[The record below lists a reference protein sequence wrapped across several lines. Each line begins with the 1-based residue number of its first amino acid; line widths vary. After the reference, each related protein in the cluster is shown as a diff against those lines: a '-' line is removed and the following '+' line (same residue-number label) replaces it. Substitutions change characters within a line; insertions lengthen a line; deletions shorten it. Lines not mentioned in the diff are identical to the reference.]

1 MSSESLP
8 SRPGATRD
16 RTWQTRR
23 LGNHLLLSQADIEL
37 LNSLKPI
44 CAVCNKQVE
53 ALSWRRSINQMSV
66 IFTVTCHGATEDTEV
81 PFTRFHEIMAGAI
94 QGAKAFGTAMPS
106 DDQIMAQ
113 ALLDIRQ
120 DRKAFDE

>member
-1 MSSESLP
+1 MPDNLP

-23 LGNHLLLSQADIEL
+23 LGSHLLLSQADIEL

-44 CAVCNKQVE
+44 CAVCDRQVE

-94 QGAKAFGTAMPS
+94 QGAKAFGGAVLTH
-106 DDQIMAQ
+106 DE
-113 ALLDIRQ
+113 ALQRAALKQ
-120 DRKAFDE
+120 LQSRKSFE